1 MRQTTDRPSPKKN
14 VAQFWDRVFSPFQIK
29 TSHFNTVTC
38 RTVRQVTFCAT
49 SRSCTD
55 KGRDKSPVSGHT
67 HTHTDTRD
75 LSHIYLSHSMSHLCR
90 YKSHLSNTILMSPM
104 DATRRIQNLSLSSRT
119 TCRTL
124 NNRRKRRIEFCT
136 QVTCRVNCPS
146 QLFVSVMKIALID
159 ATRRITAFVTQLP

>member
-1 MRQTTDRPSPKKN
+1 MWIWILIRGFDSIIFGVNECCPNLNLLPKETGLHTHTH
-14 VAQFWDRVFSPFQIK
+14 R
-29 TSHFNTVTC
+29 NT
-38 RTVRQVTFCAT
+38 
-49 SRSCTD
+49 
-55 KGRDKSPVSGHT
+55 HT
-67 HTHTDTRD
+67 HTHTHTHILTGGY

-159 ATRRITAFVTQLP
+159 ATRRIRERP